1 MVRHTKRNRRVSSR
15 RHRKYGHRGGYS
27 SSVNSSYQPATYN
40 GASTSSTTVAND
52 MTSVPANTSLAT
64 FFKSGSIDTTNPHMM
79 TQARNDQQLI
89 QNAGGASGASG
100 KAQKGGVWNQ
110 MIGDAIA
117 PLVLLGLQQ
126 YYSPRS
132 RSMSNRKSYKGNKTR
147 RYRR

>member
-1 MVRHTKRNRRVSSR
+1 MVRHTKRNRKVSSR

-40 GASTSSTTVAND
+40 SAPTASTSVAND
-52 MTSVPANTSLAT
+52 MTTVPSNTSLAT
-64 FFKSGSIDTTNPHMM
+64 FFKSGAIDTTNPHIM

-89 QNAGGASGASG
+89 QSAGGVGG
-100 KAQKGGVWNQ
+100 KHQKGGVWNQ

-126 YYSPRS
+126 YYNP
-132 RSMSNRKSYKGNKTR
+132 RSMSKRKSYKGNKTR